1 MSSRVEELLA
11 AAVDG
16 SGTDGLDP
24 PQSRNEKLLFALND
38 KLDNVE
44 SALAGKVDGPADGQ
58 AYQQL
63 VTDADGNTKWED
75 RLAYDDTY
83 AISWDG
89 NTDGLVSVELAP
101 GYAYYKVSDFA
112 IDRDNLLSF
121 NYTTANGVYNKGG
134 VNHTTSLGAAWADDG
149 SGFFVVTEPTTVSGM
164 TFPESGL
171 YLSRSV
177 NYVNKITLSYVKR
190 IDRKYITS
198 ALIVKDPRQWTLDEA
213 KYYRNEFATGT
224 VLITEYDAGTSMS
237 PRKISCVILSLGP
250 NNDNLTV
257 ANIIVDGAI
266 KTLMPGHDE
275 PV

>member
-1 MSSRVEELLA
+1 MKKFLCYDTNDA
-11 AAVDG
+11 ASGKINVDNRG
-16 SGTDGLDP
+16 MLKPNSTVPSGGTP
-24 PQSRNEKLLFALND
+24 
-38 KLDNVE
+38 
-44 SALAGKVDGPADGQ
+44 
-58 AYQQL
+58 YQQL
-63 VTDADGNTKWED
+63 VTDGSGNTKWED

-83 AISWDG
+83 TISWDG

-101 GYAYYKVSDFA
+101 GYVLYKVSDFV

-121 NYTTANGVYNKGG
+121 NYTTSNGLHGEGG
-134 VNHTTSLGAAWADDG
+134 VNHTVSLGTVWGDDA
-149 SGFFVVTEPTTVSGM
+149 SEFYVVLEPTIESGI

-171 YLSRSV
+171 YFFGSDV
-177 NYVNKITLSYVKR
+177 AYINKFTLSYVKR

-213 KYYRNEFATGT
+213 EYYRNEFATGT
-224 VLITEYDAGTSMS
+224 VLITEYNAGTSIS
-237 PRKISCVILSLGP
+237 PRKISCAILSLGP
-250 NNDNLTV
+250 NDDRLTM